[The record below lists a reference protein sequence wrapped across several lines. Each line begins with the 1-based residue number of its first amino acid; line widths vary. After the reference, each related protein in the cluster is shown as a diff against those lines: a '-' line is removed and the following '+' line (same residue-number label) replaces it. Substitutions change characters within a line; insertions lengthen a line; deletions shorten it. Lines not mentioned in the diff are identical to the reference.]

1 MHSCRCMCVCVF
13 ECVCDVYHCGF
24 HSPAPKAH
32 TCTPYSATEVLYVC
46 TPYRT
51 GCPLSKDQ
59 SKEVY
64 GPLLTQLP
72 QHTYV
77 SLFHQRLIIWN
88 IYAESHNALSLFLA
102 LGTKQFVLSLWKLL
116 NGPLFSKLAKDCKT
130 VASAPTAQPMACSAQ
145 KLSRAAQS
153 VACAQKLLRAA
164 NHLPAHK
171 NHKGLHKHV
180 LAHSNYEELHNQIPV
195 NRKLTISCLR
205 FRTTESCATR
215 CLNQKLH
222 NQSYA
227 LTETAKDCT
236 NK

>member
-1 MHSCRCMCVCVF
+1 MCVCVF

-77 SLFHQRLIIWN
+77 SLFHQRAVFCMSRRH
-88 IYAESHNALSLFLA
+88 IYVDLQQYAYL
-102 LGTKQFVLSLWKLL
+102 
-116 NGPLFSKLAKDCKT
+116 
-130 VASAPTAQPMACSAQ
+130 PTYNNM
-145 KLSRAAQS
+145 L
-153 VACAQKLLRAA
+153 
-164 NHLPAHK
+164 
-171 NHKGLHKHV
+171 
-180 LAHSNYEELHNQIPV
+180 QIFDV
-195 NRKLTISCLR
+195 T
-205 FRTTESCATR
+205 
-215 CLNQKLH
+215 H
-222 NQSYA
+222 
-227 LTETAKDCT
+227 CT
-236 NK
+236 SS